1 METNNK
7 GFTMVELVIVLAILG
22 ILSAIVIPS
31 YQGYVRR
38 SACEDAKGAVTG
50 VANLLE
56 RYRAQ
61 NNTYVGFA
69 IPASINQQ
77 SATLGV
83 NPLTASTFTV
93 TATGTGTLNGMGT
106 LTISST
112 GVRGGT
118 APLGNMWASCSGI

>member
-1 METNNK
+1 MDANHK
-7 GFTMVELVIVLAILG
+7 GFTMVELVIVLAIIG
-22 ILSAIVIPS
+22 ILAAIAIPG

-38 SACEDAKGAVTG
+38 AACEDAKANVTG

-69 IPASINQQ
+69 IPASISQG
-77 SATLGV
+77 SAALGIASD
-83 NPLTASTFTV
+83 ASTYTV
-93 TATGTGTLNGMGT
+93 TATGAGTLNGDGT
-106 LTISST
+106 LTLNSA

-118 APLGNMWASCSGI
+118 APLGNMWPSCSGI